1 MAWLFGWWLCLLCG
15 ILGAGPREWF
25 LLFENVGEKV
35 YKERGLPLLKLI
47 PSSARSPSSLPLVY
61 VSCTRLGKT
70 LSDGYPSPIS
80 TQAIYSFLGLSLGCQ
95 SS

>member
-35 YKERGLPLLKLI
+35 YKEGGLLLLN
-47 PSSARSPSSLPLVY
+47 ARSPSSLPLVY

-70 LSDGYPSPIS
+70 LSDGHPSLIS
-80 TQAIYSFLGLSLGCQ
+80 T
-95 SS
+95 